1 MRGPELSRRGLF
13 ALATVGVAGVC
24 LPGTAF
30 AEQVSVVDV
39 GGALTAVAVN
49 PLTGLVYV
57 TDSNSG
63 SVAVID
69 PAAGRVTTIIT
80 VGGKPSDVAVD
91 SAANRVYVANPP
103 GGTVIALDA
112 LSHQTMSVVG
122 AGAGASS
129 LAVDSAANKVYAVSD
144 TLGTLA
150 ILDTL
155 SLTTQRIVAAP
166 KPSLAGI
173 ALDTGRRI
181 AYCTSP
187 TTDSVEVYDIDAG
200 KFTSSAGVGASPT
213 GVVVHEAS
221 GTVFVANSAIHHM
234 SIVDA
239 VTREQSKTVLLRSEA
254 SAIAVHQGTDT
265 IYTNGGQN
273 GLSRV
278 DGKAGVLTGELSLG
292 VNPGDVAVDQRSRA
306 VYVTDPLHGTVSV
319 IRNF

>member
-1 MRGPELSRRGLF
+1 MHGPELSRRGLF
-13 ALATVGVAGVC
+13 ALATAGVATAV
-24 LPGTAF
+24 LPATAW

-39 GGALTAVAVN
+39 GGRLTAVAVN
-49 PLTGLVYV
+49 PVTGLVYV

-112 LSHQTMSVVG
+112 LSHQTVSVIG

-129 LAVDSAANKVYAVSD
+129 LAVDSTANKVYAVSG
-144 TLGTLA
+144 TKGTLA
-150 ILDTL
+150 VLDTL
-155 SLTTQRIVAAP
+155 SLTTLRMVAAP

-173 ALDTGRRI
+173 ALDTGRRV

-187 TTDSVEVYDIDAG
+187 TTASVEVYDIDAG
-200 KFTSSAGVGASPT
+200 KFTGSAGVGASPT
-213 GVVVHEAS
+213 GVVVHETS

-234 SIVDA
+234 SIVDG
-239 VTREQSKTVLLRSEA
+239 VTRKQSKTVLLRSEA

-319 IRNF
+319 IHNF

>member
-13 ALATVGVAGVC
+13 ALATAGVATAALG
-24 LPGTAF
+24 GTAW

-39 GGALTAVAVN
+39 GGALTAIAVS
-49 PLTGLVYV
+49 PVTGLVYV

-69 PAAGRVTTIIT
+69 PAAARVVAIIP

-91 SAANRVYVANPP
+91 GNRVYVTNPP
-103 GGTVIALDA
+103 GGTVIAIDA
-112 LSHQTMSVVG
+112 LSHQTVSVVG
-122 AGAGASS
+122 AGPGASS
-129 LAVDSAANKVYAVSD
+129 LAVDSGANKVYAVSGSA
-144 TLGTLA
+144 GTLA
-150 ILDTL
+150 VIDTL
-155 SLTTQRIVAAP
+155 SLTTQQVVKSP
-166 KPSLAGI
+166 KPTLAGV
-173 ALDTGRRI
+173 ALDTGRRL

-187 TTDSVEVYDIDAG
+187 TTDSVEVYGIDAG
-200 KFTSSAGVGASPT
+200 KFTASTGVGASPT
-213 GVVVHEAS
+213 GVVVHQAS
-221 GTVFVANSAIHHM
+221 GAVFVANSAIHHM
-234 SIVDA
+234 SILDA
-239 VTREQSKTVLLRSEA
+239 STHTQSKTVLLRSEA

-265 IYTNGGQN
+265 VYTNGGQN

-319 IRNF
+319 VHNF

>member
-1 MRGPELSRRGLF
+1 MRGPELSRRSLF
-13 ALATVGVAGVC
+13 ALATAGVA
-24 LPGTAF
+24 TAALAGSAR
-30 AEQVSVVDV
+30 AEQVRVVDV

-49 PLTGLVYV
+49 PVTGLVYV

-63 SVAVID
+63 TVAVLD
-69 PAAGRVTTIIT
+69 PNAGRVIT
-80 VGGKPSDVAVD
+80 LIPVGGKPSDVAVD

-112 LSHQTMSVVG
+112 LSHQAVSVVG

-129 LAVDSAANKVYAVSD
+129 VAVDPAANKVYAVSGS
-144 TLGTLA
+144 TGTFA

-166 KPSLAGI
+166 KSGLAGI
-173 ALDTGRRI
+173 ALDTGRRL

-187 TTDSVEVYDIDAG
+187 TTDSLEIFDLDAG
-200 KFTSSAGVGASPT
+200 KFTGSTGVGASPT
-213 GVVVHEAS
+213 GVAVHQAS

-234 SIVDA
+234 SIVDP
-239 VTREQSKTVLLRSEA
+239 VSRTQSKTVLLRSEA
-254 SAIAVHQGTDT
+254 SAIAVNQATET
-265 IYTNGGQN
+265 VYTNGGQN

-278 DGKAGVLTGELSLG
+278 DGKAGVLNGELSLG
-292 VNPGDVAVDQRSRA
+292 VNPGDLAVDQRTRA

-319 IRNF
+319 VRNF